1 MMARS
6 TPAAETRGSNR
17 KRNVAVTVSV
27 RRPDKIPGIDEIAR
41 QIDRL
46 LKEALEAGRIGLL
59 AMLEIAKLLRVML
72 IERGCKG
79 DRFVRF
85 AEARGINKSDAYA
98 LVDLAEHAD
107 RVIKQCAVQGQRN
120 PYFEWPHWREVA
132 RQLGLTTDSHQV
144 RKDRMATLQLD
155 RDTLAARVEE
165 LEAEVVKLR
174 QQSRYRRGPGAG
186 YILMPPDLIATRFP
200 EFVGA
205 FDPFPHPLPDGWDGL
220 KMPWKKFNVVNAPF
234 RKDDNAQGQGLSAV
248 VAKAVDETGNGNTS
262 LVFMPTNASV
272 NQLAEANA
280 EMVALGR
287 LKWLHFKTGEPWPQ
301 PGHTTA
307 FILREK
313 K

>member
-1 MMARS
+1 
-6 TPAAETRGSNR
+6 
-17 KRNVAVTVSV
+17 
-27 RRPDKIPGIDEIAR
+27 
-41 QIDRL
+41 
-46 LKEALEAGRIGLL
+46 LK
-59 AMLEIAKLLRVML
+59 
-72 IERGCKG
+72 
-79 DRFVRF
+79 
-85 AEARGINKSDAYA
+85 N
-98 LVDLAEHAD
+98 
-107 RVIKQCAVQGQRN
+107 
-120 PYFEWPHWREVA
+120 W
-132 RQLGLTTDSHQV
+132 
-144 RKDRMATLQLD
+144 
-155 RDTLAARVEE
+155 
-165 LEAEVVKLR
+165 
-174 QQSRYRRGPGAG
+174 
-186 YILMPPDLIATRFP
+186 DLIATRFP

-307 FILREK
+307 FILRGK